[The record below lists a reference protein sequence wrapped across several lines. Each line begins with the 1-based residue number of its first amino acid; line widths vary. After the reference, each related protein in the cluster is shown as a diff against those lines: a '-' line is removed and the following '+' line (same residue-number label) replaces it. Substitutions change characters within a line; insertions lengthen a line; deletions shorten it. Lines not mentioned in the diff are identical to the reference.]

1 MSRTS
6 KALGLP
12 PLLLVAGYFLLA
24 LAPVGLA
31 AMQARPSRG
40 LSADFSSG
48 IAMSAL
54 ALLLAQFLTS
64 GRFERTTGR
73 VGIDLTMRAH
83 QLAARLIL
91 LLLLAHPVLAS
102 AGGGTRAMP
111 STLAT
116 LVVNPSMLT
125 GVASWI
131 LLLALTA
138 SAIWR
143 DRLPFRYEAWR
154 VLHGFGAWVIAA
166 LGVHHAVNVGQHNDR
181 VMLTFWLVL
190 LATATLALATVYV
203 FTPLLQLRRPWRIAS
218 IQTVGDRLWE
228 LALEPAA
235 AFPVRLEAGQFFWLT
250 LARSPFR
257 ITEHPFSAA
266 SCPADLP
273 RLTFLIKESGDF
285 TGRLGLLPINARAYV
300 DGPRGI
306 FTLRGHEEAKGYAFV
321 AGGVGVAPIL
331 GILRHLRAVRDRRPV
346 RLLFGNRHVGQIVYR
361 AELDALPRELD
372 CAVQYVLSEP
382 PSEWHGNT
390 GVIDRSLLESVFQA
404 PDRAEWVYFVC
415 GPAPMMDL
423 VERELMHM
431 GVPARNIVTER
442 FRYH

>member
-1 MSRTS
+1 MV
-6 KALGLP
+6 
-12 PLLLVAGYFLLA
+12 LVAGYFLLA

-31 AMQARPSRG
+31 GLQARPSRG
-40 LSADFSSG
+40 FSADFSSG

-91 LLLLAHPVLAS
+91 LLLLAHPLLAS
-102 AGGGTRAMP
+102 GGGGTRAMP
-111 STLAT
+111 ATLAA
-116 LVVNPSMLT
+116 LFVNPSMLT

-131 LLLALTA
+131 LLLALIA

-154 VLHGFGAWVIAA
+154 VLHGAGAWMIAA
-166 LGVHHAVNVGQHNDR
+166 LGVHHAVTVGPHSDR
-181 VMLTFWLVL
+181 VLLAFWLVL
-190 LATATLALATVYV
+190 LATATVSLAMVYV
-203 FTPLLQLRRPWRIAS
+203 VTPLRQLRRPWRIAS

-235 AFPVRLEAGQFFWLT
+235 TFRVRLEAGQFFWLT

-285 TGRLGLLPINARAYV
+285 TGRLGTLPVHARAYV

-306 FTLRGHEEAKGYAFV
+306 FTLQGHDQAKGQGFI

-331 GILRHLRAVRDRRPV
+331 GILRHLRSVNDRRPV
-346 RLLFGNRHVGQIVYR
+346 RLLFGNRHVGQIPYR
-361 AELDALPRELD
+361 AELDALPRQLD
-372 CAVQYVLSEP
+372 CEVHYVLSEP
-382 PSEWHGNT
+382 PPGWVGST
-390 GVIDRSLLESVFQA
+390 GVIDRSLLESVFRA
-404 PDRAEWVYFVC
+404 PDRTDWVYFVC
-415 GPAPMMDL
+415 GPPPMMDL
-423 VERELMHM
+423 VERELIGM

-442 FRYH
+442 FRFH